1 MEDTMSSFPF
11 YALLMLVLQE
21 SLSTAYSCPPQ
32 CVCETRPWFTP
43 QSVYHEARTVD
54 CNDLLLTHVPSNL
67 SSDTQVLLLQSNK
80 ISKVNGEFQHL
91 LNLTELDLSQNHFS
105 KISDAGLA
113 NLSCLITLY
122 LEENQVEEMPD
133 HCLSD
138 LASLEELYINHNR
151 ISSIK
156 PLAFAGLTNL
166 LRLHLNANRLRAIDH
181 RWFQSLPNL
190 EILMIGENPISHL
203 GAGSFQPLG
212 RLHSLVLAGMEL
224 SEVPSDAFQGLDY
237 LESLSFYDNHLPRV
251 PTKALKSLPLL
262 KFLDLNKNPI
272 TEIWTSDFK
281 DMLHLE
287 ELSLNGMEELTD
299 IHQGAFENLPELA
312 KLELCNNPRLSYLH
326 PGAFQG
332 VPALRT
338 LLVSNAALA
347 VLPLGLTGALPA
359 LAELSIYGNPLRCD
373 CSEAWEPLVSGHIQ
387 LVESQTTLCTSPS
400 EASGQE
406 FQESLKS
413 IIGGPC
419 LPEITSKDLPD
430 HLEVSS
436 GSTIALDCQASSEP
450 PPQFHWITPSGEKVI
465 KESGKLH
472 VRKGGTLEISAVTP
486 ADSGIYTCVA
496 WNRLGSTSRSVTLA
510 VIGERTFAPVRLLVL
525 AKKVQSHFVV
535 VEWTTSFPEG
545 QKKERG
551 GDSATPHPPPAP
563 PPWSSATMRI
573 HNPHLSYTARVPVGI
588 REFNLTHLQPATRY
602 EICLTVVSSVPK
614 SSAAVAAAA
623 AVGGYTEVS
632 SASATST
639 NNSTSSS
646 TGSSEAALATT
657 STSASPLG
665 SLATS
670 SGGSST
676 SPLGHPVATAASLAM
691 PKGFSAV
698 PGGLSGTPMVTPT
711 PVRHLPRTQR
721 SCLNVTTK
729 EASLSVELMG
739 GWAGGAALAAVTGSL
754 LAALS
759 AVLLLLCA
767 SRRLKEKGCRH
778 SLKKY
783 MQHAAAIPLNEVY
796 PPLISLWDAEGDPPM
811 PMAPLVQLAP
821 PTSTPPPAPPTTLG
835 GHTVLLPPPSEQI
848 DTSKTYLWQQ
858 P

>member
-1 MEDTMSSFPF
+1 MSCFPF
-11 YALLMLVLQE
+11 YALLMLVLPE
-21 SLSTAYSCPPQ
+21 SPSDAHSCPPQ

-80 ISKVNGEFQHL
+80 ISKVNGELQNLF
-91 LNLTELDLSQNHFS
+91 NLTELDLSQNHFS
-105 KISDAGLA
+105 EISDAGLA
-113 NLSCLITLY
+113 NLSHLITLY
-122 LEENQVEEMPD
+122 LEENQVEELPD
-133 HCLSD
+133 HCLAD
-138 LASLEELYINHNR
+138 LVSLEELYINHNR
-151 ISSIK
+151 ISSIQ

-181 RWFQSLPNL
+181 HWFQSLPHL

-203 GAGSFQPLG
+203 GSGSFQPLG

-224 SEVPSDAFQGLDY
+224 SQVPSDAFQGLDY
-237 LESLSFYDNHLPRV
+237 LESLSFYDNHLPHV
-251 PTKALKSLPLL
+251 PTQALKSLPLL

-272 TEIWTSDFK
+272 TEIWTGDFK

-299 IHQGAFENLPELA
+299 IHRGAFENLPELA

-338 LLVSNAALA
+338 LLMSNAALA
-347 VLPLGLTGALPA
+347 ILPLGLTAALPA

-373 CSEAWEPLVSGHIQ
+373 CSVAWEPLVSGHIQ

-400 EASGQE
+400 EAAGEE
-406 FQESLKS
+406 FQEALTSV
-413 IIGGPC
+413 IGGTC
-419 LPEITSKDLPD
+419 LPEIASRDLPE

-436 GSTIALDCQASSEP
+436 GSTVALDCHASSEP
-450 PPQFHWITPSGEKVI
+450 PPQFRWITPSGEKVL
-465 KESGKLH
+465 KESGRMR
-472 VRKGGTLEISAVTP
+472 VRKGGTLEIRAASP

-496 WNRLGSTSRSVTLA
+496 WNRLGSASRSVTLA
-510 VIGERTFAPVRLLVL
+510 VIGERTFTPVRLLVL

-535 VEWTTSFPEG
+535 VEWMTSFPDG
-545 QKKERG
+545 QKNERG
-551 GDSATPHPPPAP
+551 SGSATQHPPPGP

-614 SSAAVAAAA
+614 SSSAAAAA
-623 AVGGYTEVS
+623 AVAGYTEIPYTSAS
-632 SASATST
+632 SA
-639 NNSTSSS
+639 NSLAPSSWS
-646 TGSSEAALATT
+646 SSEAALATT
-657 STSASPLG
+657 STPASLLGSLGGTSASPV
-665 SLATS
+665 
-670 SGGSST
+670 
-676 SPLGHPVATAASLAM
+676 GHLVAM
-691 PKGFSAV
+691 PKGFPANPV
-698 PGGLSGTPMVTPT
+698 GLSATPLVTPP
-711 PVRHLPRTQR
+711 PVRQLPRTQR

-729 EASLSVELMG
+729 EASLSVELVG
-739 GWAGGAALAAVTGSL
+739 GWAGGAALAAITGSL

-821 PTSTPPPAPPTTLG
+821 PTTSTPPPAPPAPLG

>member
-1 MEDTMSSFPF
+1 MSRFQ
-11 YALLMLVLQE
+11 LCVLLVLFLQG
-21 SLSTAYSCPPQ
+21 SLSGTHTCPPQ

-54 CNDLLLTHVPSNL
+54 CNDLLLTRVPGNL

-91 LNLTELDLSQNHFS
+91 SNLTELDLSQNHFS
-105 KISDAGLA
+105 RISDAGLA
-113 NLSCLITLY
+113 NLSRLITLY
-122 LEENQVEEMPD
+122 LEENQVEELLD

-151 ISSIK
+151 ISSIE
-156 PLAFAGLTNL
+156 PLAFAGLTSL

-181 RWFQSLPNL
+181 RWFLSLPNL
-190 EILMIGENPISHL
+190 EILMIGENPISQL
-203 GAGSFQPLG
+203 QAGSFRPLG

-224 SEVPSDAFQGLDY
+224 REIPSDAFQGLDY
-237 LESLSFYDNHLPRV
+237 LESLSFFDNHLTHV
-251 PTKALKSLPLL
+251 PTGALKGLPLL

-272 TEIWTSDFK
+272 AEIRVGDFQ

-299 IHQGAFENLPELA
+299 IHKGAFENLPELA

-326 PGAFQG
+326 PGAFQE

-338 LLVSNAALA
+338 LLASNAALSL
-347 VLPLGLTGALPA
+347 LPLGVTDALPA
-359 LAELSIYGNPLRCD
+359 LAELSLYGNPLRCD
-373 CSEAWEPLVSGHIQ
+373 CPEPWQPLTTGGIR
-387 LVESQTTLCTSPS
+387 LIESQSTLCSSPPMAAGQPLQ
-400 EASGQE
+400 EA
-406 FQESLKS
+406 LKN
-413 IIGGPC
+413 GMVGAC
-419 LPEITSKDLPD
+419 LPEISSKGLPEQ
-430 HLEVSS
+430 LEVPS
-436 GSTIALDCQASSEP
+436 GSTVSLDCQVSSEP
-450 PPQFHWITPSGEKVI
+450 PAHLHWIAPSGEKVTTGT
-465 KESGKLH
+465 EKLH
-472 VRKGGTLEISAVTP
+472 LRVGGTLEIASISP
-486 ADSGIYTCVA
+486 GDSGLYTCVA
-496 WNRLGSTSRSVTLA
+496 WNGLGSTSRSVAVA
-510 VIGERTFAPVRLLVL
+510 VISERPLTPARLLVL

-535 VEWTTSFPEG
+535 VEWMTSFSDG
-545 QKKERG
+545 QGKERG
-551 GDSATPHPPPAP
+551 GGGSVTAQPPPP
-563 PPWSSATMRI
+563 SPWSSATMRI

-602 EICLTVVSSVPK
+602 EICLTVMSSVPK
-614 SSAAVAAAA
+614 ASEI
-623 AVGGYTEVS
+623 GGYTNVPPS
-632 SASATST
+632 LAI
-639 NNSTSSS
+639 S
-646 TGSSEAALATT
+646 TGSSASSVSSFGTVFATTGASPGPLVTPKVSSATPRFRLASMLSAATSKGSLAPPTDPSTT
-657 STSASPLG
+657 ST
-665 SLATS
+665 
-670 SGGSST
+670 
-676 SPLGHPVATAASLAM
+676 
-691 PKGFSAV
+691 F
-698 PGGLSGTPMVTPT
+698 TPFLP
-711 PVRHLPRTQR
+711 HLPRTQR

-759 AVLLLLCA
+759 AVLLLLYA

-796 PPLISLWDAEGDPPM
+796 PPLISLWDAEGDPPT
-811 PMAPLVQLAP
+811 PMAPLSQLAP
-821 PTSTPPPAPPTTLG
+821 PTLTPPPPAAVGHALLLSPPA
-835 GHTVLLPPPSEQI
+835 SQI